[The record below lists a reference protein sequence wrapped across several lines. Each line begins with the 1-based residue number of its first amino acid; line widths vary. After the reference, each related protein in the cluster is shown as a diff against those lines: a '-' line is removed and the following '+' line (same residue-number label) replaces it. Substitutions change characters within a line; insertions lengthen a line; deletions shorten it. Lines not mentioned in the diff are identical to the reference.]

1 MENKT
6 DKWHALH
13 AETAAIEWKDLER
26 FFARGNLLRVASDLD
41 LVDAALEVA
50 NDNKPVVEKWLVEN
64 RLAGV
69 SNEEASLW
77 AKGESSLWSV
87 IVLPWILVQQR
98 TQLKRT

>member
-1 MENKT
+1 MEQKSE
-6 DKWHALH
+6 KWHSLH
-13 AETAAIEWKDLER
+13 AETAAIDWADLER

-41 LVDAALEVA
+41 LVDAALAVA

-69 SNEEASLW
+69 SNKEAALW
-77 AKGESSLWSV
+77 AKGNNELWSV

-98 TQLKRT
+98 E

>member
-6 DKWHALH
+6 DQWHALH

-26 FFARGNLLRVASDLD
+26 FFARGNLLRVASNLD
-41 LVDAALEVA
+41 LVDAAFELA
-50 NDNKPVVEKWLVEN
+50 NDNKPAVEQWLAEDL
-64 RLAGV
+64 LAGV

-77 AKGESSLWSV
+77 SKGESNLWSV

-98 TQLKRT
+98 K